1 MRSLVF
7 ASLLLLV
14 ACGPMTPSSD
24 AGMTGACSVPAKTP
38 PNLARNGSFDCP
50 NPTAEFRALG
60 TGATVEVTPGRSGN
74 GLKLTTSSMVFGNR
88 FGSEWKVVAPA
99 AGTYCINAWM
109 KSTSTATTLRLFGA
123 APGMAAGVQFDMPGP
138 LTTWSKVPPNVK
150 LDVTVKAGDEV
161 SVSVEDKSNTAGTVI
176 ELDDVD
182 LWVSPD
188 GRCQEAR

>member
-1 MRSLVF
+1 MRSRGF

-14 ACGPMTPSSD
+14 ACGPMTSTMD
-24 AGMTGACSVPAKTP
+24 AGMTGACMGPAKTP
-38 PNLARNGSFDCP
+38 PNLAPNGTFDCP

-60 TGATVEVTPGRSGN
+60 TGATVEVTSGRSGN
-74 GLKLTTSSMVFGNR
+74 ALKFTSSAMVFGNR
-88 FGSEWKVVAPA
+88 FGSTWKIVAPS

-123 APGMAAGVQFDMPGP
+123 APGMATGFQFDMPGP

-161 SVSVEDKSNTAGTVI
+161 TVSVEDKTNTAGTVI